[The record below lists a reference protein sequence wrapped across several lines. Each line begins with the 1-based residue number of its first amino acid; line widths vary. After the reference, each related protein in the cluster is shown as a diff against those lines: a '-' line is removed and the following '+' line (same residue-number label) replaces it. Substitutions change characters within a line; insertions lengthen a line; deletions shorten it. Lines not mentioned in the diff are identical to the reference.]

1 MFPTNRDIFSL
12 IIGGTNVLNFK
23 EYLPICMFLLFG
35 IVIFLFIFYYPVSIT
50 KVCRQTVFF
59 KIKTINLLKSQITDF
74 LDLFFRG
81 SPYVNVVTFVK
92 KIINYVDD
100 WKAVENKIAKKYNF
114 RNENLAILHFA

>member
-35 IVIFLFIFYYPVSIT
+35 IVIFLFVFYYPVSIT
-50 KVCRQTVFF
+50 KVSRQTVFL
-59 KIKTINLLKSQITDF
+59 IKTVNLSKSQITDF

-81 SPYVNVVTFVK
+81 SP
-92 KIINYVDD
+92 
-100 WKAVENKIAKKYNF
+100 
-114 RNENLAILHFA
+114 